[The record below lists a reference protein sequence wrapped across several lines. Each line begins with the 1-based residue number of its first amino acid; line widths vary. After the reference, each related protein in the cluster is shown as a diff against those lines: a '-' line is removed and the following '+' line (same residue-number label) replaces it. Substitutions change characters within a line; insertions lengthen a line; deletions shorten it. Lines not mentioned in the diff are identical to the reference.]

1 MLKVDSKNL
10 IKNSLPQGA
19 VVLFFIQ
26 VFSTLSFSVLY
37 STLVLYMTGKLGF
50 SVKHANTLMG
60 VFVAVNFA
68 LHLLGGF
75 LGGRFFSNR
84 ALFCLGMVAQI
95 IGCVLLASI
104 NESYFNYGLALFL
117 TGCGLNVTCINCML
131 TQRFQPKDTG
141 RETAFLWNYAGMN
154 IGFFIGFSLSGYF
167 QLIQDYQ
174 RLFILSSLGNM
185 TALFLCLYFWQSLAD
200 RNTSYSQLSLK
211 SRRRSILMG
220 LSLVF
225 VLPLILN
232 QVLHFAESV
241 NKLILLTGLLMLG
254 TVCWLALRQNSSD
267 AREKIFAFAV
277 LMIVSTVFW
286 TLYQIGPM
294 GLTNFIAHN
303 VDRRYYIG
311 TIPPQW
317 FQNINTLCIVIG
329 GPILAF
335 ILNKLRARGTKIN
348 IPTQF
353 FCALVLIG
361 LAFIIL
367 PIGISKANSAGMVS
381 AEWIIWSFILQSSGE
396 LLISP
401 IGYAMIGALAPNSL
415 QGVMMGM
422 WMLATGVGATLS
434 SYSSNLMIAGQ
445 DSVSPLLTNS
455 GYSQVFLN
463 LGLFAIAAALIL
475 YILTPKLKA
484 WIEDSQ
490 TQATIAEKTDLDSA
504 SSSCIMAYNH

>member
-1 MLKVDSKNL
+1 MLKVDNPKG
-10 IKNSLPQGA
+10 KNSFPPGA
-19 VVLFFIQ
+19 VELFFIQ

-50 SVKHANTLMG
+50 SVKYANTLMG

-95 IGCVLLASI
+95 IGCVLLASVI
-104 NESYFNYGLALFL
+104 ETWFNYGLALFL

-131 TQRFQPKDTG
+131 TQRFQPKDPG
-141 RETAFLWNYAGMN
+141 RETAFLLNYAGMN

-167 QLIQDYQ
+167 QVIQDYQ
-174 RLFILSSLGNM
+174 RLFIFSALGNM

-200 RNTSYSQLSLK
+200 KNTSYAQLTLK
-211 SRRRSILMG
+211 SRRKSLLTG
-220 LSLVF
+220 LGLVL

-232 QVLHFAESV
+232 QVLDFAESV
-241 NKLILLTGLLMLG
+241 NKLILFTGLVMLI
-254 TVCWLALRQNSSD
+254 TICWLAMRQNSRD

-277 LMIVSTVFW
+277 LMVVSTVFW
-286 TLYQIGPM
+286 TLYKIGPM

-303 VDRRYYIG
+303 VDRRFYMI

-317 FQNINTLCIVIG
+317 FQNINTFCIAIG
-329 GPILAF
+329 GPVLALILK
-335 ILNKLRARGTKIN
+335 KLRAGGIKIN

-381 AEWIIWSFILQSSGE
+381 ADWIIWSFILQSTGE
-396 LLISP
+396 LLIAP
-401 IGYAMIGALAPNSL
+401 IGYAMVGALAPNSL
-415 QGVMMGM
+415 QGLMMGM
-422 WMLATGVGATLS
+422 WMLAIGVGATLS

-463 LGLFAIAAALIL
+463 LGFFAIAAALVL
-475 YILTPKLKA
+475 YSLTPKLKA
-484 WIEDSQ
+484 WIEDTQ
-490 TQATIAEKTDLDSA
+490 KQATSSEKTDLDSA
-504 SSSCIMAYNH
+504 TSSCIMACTH